1 MQTAGEIQNKLNQDV
16 TIYDQMEVAFASLEG
31 YTEELQKCA
40 LSNNPI
46 FEAVGLDDYCIVAP
60 LVKDPLL
67 VNVVRRKFYAWP
79 CMPQPR
85 PNQTVFYYNWRLDK
99 LTRLWVLPNAATMA
113 YISELAVVAPRY
125 QTMQEWSDAFFAHK
139 LWSFVKSQ
147 HTLPL
152 YQDRDFE
159 ALHGEK
165 FRKLLLQMEAPL
177 DTETPDDG
185 KISFDEIVDTVKAVS
200 C

>member
-1 MQTAGEIQNKLNQDV
+1 MTTAGEIQNKLNQD
-16 TIYDQMEVAFASLEG
+16 TTKYDQLEVAFESLEDFIPQ
-31 YTEELQKCA
+31 LQECA
-40 LSNNPI
+40 LRYNSI
-46 FEAVGLDDYCIVAP
+46 YEAVGLDDYCIVVP

-85 PNQTVFYYNWRLDK
+85 PNQSVFYYNWRHDK

-113 YISELAVVAPRY
+113 YISELTCVAPRY
-125 QTMQEWSDAFFAHK
+125 EKMKEWADAFFASK
-139 LWSFVKSQ
+139 LWRFVKNQ
-147 HTLPL
+147 HNLPL
-152 YQDRDFE
+152 YNDREFY

-165 FRKLLLQMEAPL
+165 FDKLFLQNEASL

-200 C
+200 S